1 GVDGDAELA
10 GGDTG
15 RSMCKV
21 VRVRVER
28 SQMRTLLRKQI
39 NGSLLRFAV
48 DAHVGDGIEPDLCGR
63 VNGAEVGQ
71 FEPMQEILGLLQ
83 IEWVIFVILG
93 AILVC
98 DGDAIADWCSLLAAA
113 RRPD

>member
-1 GVDGDAELA
+1 
-10 GGDTG
+10 
-15 RSMCKV
+15 M
-21 VRVRVER
+21 
-28 SQMRTLLRKQI
+28 
-39 NGSLLRFAV
+39 
-48 DAHVGDGIEPDLCGR
+48 
-63 VNGAEVGQ
+63 
-71 FEPMQEILGLLQ
+71 LGLLQ